1 MAFTLI
7 KKYRGGVRRRRG
19 GGLRGRGRMGAM
31 GAARMRLGWRSRPT
45 PVFTE
50 SFVGPTINYGGAGV
64 NAQVQLIQNN
74 LGQIP
79 QVADYT
85 ALYNQYQIKRVTA
98 IFVPSYDTYQAG
110 TPTGATTVAAPR
122 MVYAI
127 QDTAQQVNPTSESD
141 VLQDNGAKIRMF
153 DRPVKVSWRPVAAA
167 ADALVQGGFAS
178 VNRKYQWY
186 GTTSTAVQH
195 NGLAVAFTTSLAPA
209 GNPVL
214 AQVYYK
220 ITFALKD
227 PK

>member
-1 MAFTLI
+1 MPWI
-7 KKYRGGVRRRRG
+7 R
-19 GGLRGRGRMGAM
+19 LRARGRMGKGRIVGRRRLVGRGGM
-31 GAARMRLGWRSRPT
+31 RAARARLAYRSRPT

-50 SFVGPTINYGGAGV
+50 SFVGPSITYGGAGV

-85 ALYNQYQIKRVTA
+85 ALYNQYQIRRVTA
-98 IFVPSYDTYQAG
+98 IFVPAYDTFQIG
-110 TPTGATTVAAPR
+110 SPTGATGTTCPR

-127 QDTAQQVNPTSESD
+127 QDSAQQLNPTTEAD

-153 DRPVKVSWRPVAAA
+153 DKPVKISWRPVAAA

-195 NGLAVAFTTSLAPA
+195 NGLALAFTTALAPA
-209 GNPVL
+209 GNPTL
-214 AQVYYK
+214 ANVYYK

>member
-1 MAFTLI
+1 MPWVGVRS
-7 KKYRGGVRRRRG
+7 KKYRGRRKMVRWGRVGRG
-19 GGLRGRGRMGAM
+19 GMA
-31 GAARMRLGWRSRPT
+31 AARSRLGRTRYTPT
-45 PVFTE
+45 FTE
-50 SFVGPTINYGGAGV
+50 TFVGPSIIYGGAGV

-85 ALYNQYQIKRVTA
+85 ALYNQYQIRRVTA
-98 IFVPSYDTYQAG
+98 IFVPAYDTFQIG
-110 TPTGATTVAAPR
+110 TPTGATQTACPR

-127 QDTAQQVNPTSESD
+127 QDSAQQLNPATEAD

-153 DRPVKVSWRPVAAA
+153 DKPVKISWRPVAAA

-195 NGLAVAFTTSLAPA
+195 NGLALAFTTALAPA
-209 GNPVL
+209 GNPTL
-214 AQVYYK
+214 ANVYYK

>member
-1 MAFTLI
+1 MPLTII
-7 KKYRGGVRRRRG
+7 KRYRGGRLRRRG
-19 GGLRGRGRMGAM
+19 GGMRGRGGRGVM

-50 SFVGPTINYGGAGV
+50 SFPGAPILVGGVGA
-64 NAQVQLIQNN
+64 QSPIQLIQNN
-74 LGQIP
+74 VGQIP
-79 QVADYT
+79 QFGDYS
-85 ALYNQYQIKRVTA
+85 ALYNQYQIRRVTA
-98 IFVPSYDTYQAG
+98 IFVPAYDTYQAG
-110 TPTGATTVAAPR
+110 SPTGATGTTCPR

-127 QDTAQQVNPTSESD
+127 QDSSQQLNPTSEAD

-153 DRPVKVSWRPVAAA
+153 NKPIKISWRPVAAA

-186 GTTSTAVQH
+186 GTTSAAVQH
-195 NGLAVAFTTSLAPA
+195 NGLALAFTHSLPPA

-214 AQVYYK
+214 ANVYYR

>member
-1 MAFTLI
+1 MPWTVR
-7 KKYRGGVRRRRG
+7 KGRVGYRRRRLG
-19 GGLRGRGRMGAM
+19 FRPRRVGRGGMA
-31 GAARMRLGWRSRPT
+31 AARYRLGRSTSPM
-45 PVFTE
+45 FTE
-50 SFVGPTINYGGAGV
+50 TFVGAPINVGGVGAS
-64 NAQVQLIQNN
+64 APVQLIQNN

-85 ALYNQYQIKRVTA
+85 ALYNQYKIMKVTA
-98 IFVPSYDTYQAG
+98 IFVPAYDTYQVG
-110 TPTGATTVAAPR
+110 SPTGATGTTAPR

-127 QDTAQQVNPTSESD
+127 QASSQQLNPLTEAD

-153 DRPVKVSWRPVAAA
+153 DKPVKISWRPVAAA

-178 VNRKYQWY
+178 VNRRNQWY

-195 NGLAVAFTTSLAPA
+195 NGLALAFTHALPPA
-209 GNPVL
+209 GNPVI

-220 ITFALKD
+220 ITFALRD